1 MRTGKGEG
9 TVMTTPPGDE
19 RAPQG
24 RLRDLESM
32 LDAVTDRAVIK
43 LGPDG
48 DVVRWSQ
55 GAQAMTGYTEDEV
68 IGRPVSVLHTDEH
81 RNSGLAEQE
90 LASAREAGLEFQGW
104 RVRKG
109 GEQFLA
115 RIAVSPVRGED
126 GALDGFVVVLRDVTE
141 SARAESLFHGLLES
155 APDAMLIVDGD
166 ARIVLVNRQTE
177 TLFGFDRGELVG
189 REIEVLVPP
198 RFRTRHVGHRNGFL
212 ADPRLRPMGAG
223 LELSGMRRDGT
234 EFPVEISLSPL
245 ETAEGRLVAAAIRD
259 VTERRETEQRLQR
272 QRDEILELSTPV
284 IQVWDK
290 VLALPIIGTL
300 DTLRATRLTEG
311 LLEKI
316 AQTQAEVAILD
327 ISGVPTIDTQVAQH
341 LLKTVQAAALMGTVS
356 IMSGVRPETAQSM
369 VHLGIDMGR
378 LRSRNTLQ
386 DALQLALAVLAERA
400 GTAETAARALSLGES
415 R

>member
-1 MRTGKGEG
+1 
-9 TVMTTPPGDE
+9 
-19 RAPQG
+19 
-24 RLRDLESM
+24 
-32 LDAVTDRAVIK
+32 
-43 LGPDG
+43 
-48 DVVRWSQ
+48 
-55 GAQAMTGYTEDEV
+55 
-68 IGRPVSVLHTDEH
+68 
-81 RNSGLAEQE
+81 
-90 LASAREAGLEFQGW
+90 
-104 RVRKG
+104 
-109 GEQFLA
+109 
-115 RIAVSPVRGED
+115 
-126 GALDGFVVVLRDVTE
+126 
-141 SARAESLFHGLLES
+141 
-155 APDAMLIVDGD
+155 
-166 ARIVLVNRQTE
+166 
-177 TLFGFDRGELVG
+177 
-189 REIEVLVPP
+189 
-198 RFRTRHVGHRNGFL
+198 
-212 ADPRLRPMGAG
+212 
-223 LELSGMRRDGT
+223 MRRDGT

-245 ETAEGRLVAAAIRD
+245 ETAEGQLVAAAIRD

-316 AQTQAEVAILD
+316 AQSQAEVAILD

-400 GTAETAARALSLGES
+400 GTAAMAARALSAGEG

>member
-1 MRTGKGEG
+1 
-9 TVMTTPPGDE
+9 
-19 RAPQG
+19 
-24 RLRDLESM
+24 M
-32 LDAVTDRAVIK
+32 LDALTDQAVVK

-48 DVVRWSQ
+48 QVVHWSRS
-55 GAQAMTGYTEDEV
+55 AQAMTGYGADEIVGRQLSLLRTEEDRQAGFV
-68 IGRPVSVLHTDEH
+68 D
-81 RNSGLAEQE
+81 QE
-90 LASAREAGLEFQGW
+90 LAAVRDEGRREFQSW
-104 RVRKG
+104 WVRKS
-109 GEQFLA
+109 GERFLA
-115 RIAVSPVRGED
+115 HATLTAVAD
-126 GALDGFVVVLRDVTE
+126 GSGFVTVLRDVTE

-155 APDAMLIVDGD
+155 APDAMVIVAADG
-166 ARIVLVNRQTE
+166 RIVLVNRQAE
-177 TLFGFDRGELVG
+177 VLFGFERAELVG
-189 REIEVLVPP
+189 REIEVLVPG
-198 RFRTRHVGHRNGFL
+198 RFRDRHFGHRNGFF
-212 ADPRLRPMGAG
+212 AHPTVRPMGAG
-223 LELSGMRRDGT
+223 LELWGMRRDGT

-245 ETAEGRLVAAAIRD
+245 ETAEGELVAAAIRD

-316 AQTQAEVAILD
+316 AQSQAEVAILD

-369 VHLGIDMGR
+369 VHLGIDMGQ

-400 GTAETAARALSLGES
+400 DSASNAARALLSGGRSE
-415 R
+415 